1 MLRHRLAATVGI
13 LLVVLNAAC
22 ADPGPSLADCSAA
35 VAVTVSA
42 GTQPTF
48 SWTPACQVEALTVA
62 LQDRDVIVWGAVSP
76 NQTNTIG
83 SPVPYGSTPP
93 GAAATANRIEPLV
106 TGTTYEVTI
115 FREDDGGIIR
125 AVGAAIFL
133 YR

>member
-1 MLRHRLAATVGI
+1 MLRLRLAATIGFP
-13 LLVVLNAAC
+13 LVVLNAAC
-22 ADPGPSLADCSAA
+22 ADPGPSLADCSA

-48 SWTPACQVEALTVA
+48 NWTPACQVEALTVA
-62 LQDRDVIVWGAVSP
+62 LHNNHDVIVWGAVSP

-106 TGTTYEVTI
+106 SGTTYEVTV
-115 FREDDGGIIR
+115 FRMDDGGTIR
-125 AVGAAIFL
+125 AVGTATFL